1 MKRFRWIM
9 LGFASLK
16 PTYSKNEQGKY
27 IVGVTLAWRVM
38 KSTPYDQTDIS
49 PTYPTAQLKTDS

>member
-1 MKRFRWIM
+1 M

>member
-1 MKRFRWIM
+1 M

-16 PTYSKNEQGKY
+16 PTYPKNEQVSNA
-27 IVGVTLAWRVM
+27 VGVTLAWRVM

-49 PTYPTAQLKTDS
+49 PTSSTAQLKTDS

>member
-1 MKRFRWIM
+1 M

-16 PTYSKNEQGKY
+16 PTYPKNEQVSNA
-27 IVGVTLAWRVM
+27 VGVTLAWRVM
-38 KSTPYDQTDIS
+38 KSTPKEQTYTS